1 MADRIVVFL
10 GPSLSRDAAARHA
23 PDAVFLPPISRGG
36 LEPLLDA
43 PPAAV
48 GIVDGEFYQRL
59 AISPKEILRL
69 LDAGIPVFGSS
80 SMGALRA
87 VELQRYGMIGI
98 GGIFEQFRS
107 GALDADDEVAMTF
120 CPETLRAT
128 SEPLVS
134 MRSALR
140 AACASSIL
148 SEGEAAGLLDV
159 MRGLYF
165 PERTTGRLMTEAFQR
180 LGPERA
186 TELRRWWPNAPD
198 AKAADAIALLRR
210 MTSCGSVPAA
220 PAGAHVASLRLP
232 TSDRPEGDAT

>member
-1 MADRIVVFL
+1 VFVIMTGRIVVFI

-36 LEPLLDA
+36 LEPLLND

-87 VELQRYGMIGI
+87 VELESCGMIGV
-98 GGIFEQFRS
+98 GAIFEQFRS
-107 GALDADDEVAMTF
+107 GALEADDEVAMTF
-120 CPETLRAT
+120 CPETLRPT
-128 SEPLVS
+128 SEPLVNI
-134 MRSALR
+134 RVALR
-140 AACASSIL
+140 TACASGVL
-148 SEGEAAGLLDV
+148 SEAEAATLLDV

-165 PERTTGRLMTEAFQR
+165 PERTTGRLMKEAFQR
-180 LGPERA
+180 LGAQRA
-186 TELRRWWPNAPD
+186 TALRRWWANAPD
-198 AKAADAIALLRR
+198 AKAADAIALLVR
-210 MTSCGSVPAA
+210 V
-220 PAGAHVASLRLP
+220 
-232 TSDRPEGDAT
+232 TSD